1 MSSES
6 GMAAQQHEFF
16 IAESHP
22 PSSKRTFPNQAG
34 RDPRIKTAC
43 TECKRRKVKCDGTH
57 PCYSCRW
64 YKQADRCTFPFSR
77 PSLVVSR
84 KNFEYLRKRL
94 ERTTDI
100 LTKLFPSTAVDAL
113 ADLSHEQLLEQL
125 DRTALPGGSS
135 QVRLPSISD
144 NVQGFRYGSLGGR
157 ESTAFSSE
165 PPSADLRSEDQYVAS
180 DMVNGVAAQQ
190 PQDDDEPLSQAGD
203 DVNALSAAPNQTS
216 SYVGPSSTM
225 QMFRT
230 ILRIAPESLEQ
241 RGSSY
246 SPSETYRNVSQTS
259 PGSGVRHTPMQ
270 MSERMC
276 TLVDA
281 YFDWVHPAT
290 PILDE
295 REFRATALSGI
306 RQDAPWLCLLNIVLA
321 LGAIGSTTTESKEH
335 LTYYNAAKSHLDLEV
350 LANKSFETLQAL
362 ILMAGWYC
370 HYRNRPNLASVLL
383 GAAFRMAYALGLHKE
398 MHIGLPGTRNQEL
411 RRTIWWNLVV
421 LDAAEAV
428 TLGRTLDINVFDSE
442 VQYPQKAHENAEDTT
457 DEFTTL
463 SLLTVAIEFSRTMTE
478 VQARILNPSTLPFA
492 ELLSLDAHL
501 VDWYE
506 GLPTQFHQLA
516 GNSIQPGTGGRQS
529 TSFNRLMQPCVT
541 LRWRYL
547 NLRIL
552 LYRPVLM
559 EAVLHK
565 TPYSA
570 LTSDQ
575 RLCVRKC
582 MTLSGETIDLAR
594 GLPAASPNQFV
605 AWPSTWYML
614 QVCMLPL
621 LCLYTFRE
629 GEDTHVGPQNGHGP
643 PNSKPRAVRTSSR
656 VLEEIRQVL
665 EQCHRQINTTLLLMK
680 EMQPWA
686 VASERMYDLISLLY
700 NARRQPLR
708 VWNNTEE
715 SAIVTLVSPGAQS
728 LQQGRPLHMDVLRPN
743 ATHHPHAEQQYNVS
757 HVNSG
762 VLPPDDVPNSHPEYD
777 GTLPT
782 NGQDSSEQLPK
793 DWSMFN
799 TFAWPNATWES
810 LFELPDDFQ
819 WMNEGSL
826 DVM

>member
-6 GMAAQQHEFF
+6 GMAPQQHEFF

-64 YKQADRCTFPFSR
+64 YKQADRCIYPFSR
-77 PSLVVSR
+77 PPLVVSR

-100 LTKLFPSTAVDAL
+100 LAKLFPSITIDTL
-113 ADLSHEQLLEQL
+113 ADFSHEQLLEQL
-125 DRTALPGGSS
+125 DRTGLPGGSK
-135 QVRLPSISD
+135 QVDLAGISTD
-144 NVQGFRYGSLGGR
+144 AHEFRYGSLGGC
-157 ESTAFSSE
+157 ESTSFSSDL
-165 PPSADLRSEDQYVAS
+165 PSAPLSSEDQYAALDTIV
-180 DMVNGVAAQQ
+180 GFAAQQ
-190 PQDDDEPLSQAGD
+190 VQDDDGVSSEAGD
-203 DVNALSAAPNQTS
+203 DVNAISATSNQTS

-225 QMFRT
+225 QLFRT
-230 ILRIAPESLEQ
+230 ILRIAPESLEH
-241 RGSSY
+241 GGCSHT
-246 SPSETYRNVSQTS
+246 PSETHRSVSQTS
-259 PGSGVRHTPMQ
+259 PGRGVHHTPLQ
-270 MSERMC
+270 MSERMS
-276 TLVDA
+276 TLIDA

-295 REFRATALSGI
+295 KEFRATALSGL
-306 RQDAPWLCLLNIVLA
+306 RNDAPWLCLLNIVLA
-321 LGAIGSTTTESKEH
+321 LGAIGCTTTDSREH
-335 LTYYNAAKSHLDLEV
+335 LTYYNAAKSFLDFEL
-350 LANKSFETLQAL
+350 LASKSFETLQSL

-398 MHIGLPGTRNQEL
+398 MHLSIHGTENQEL
-411 RRTIWWNLVV
+411 RRTMWWNLVV

-428 TLGRTLDINVFDSE
+428 TLGRTLDTNIFDSE
-442 VQYPQKAHENAEDTT
+442 VRYPQDANGNVGDPTN
-457 DEFTTL
+457 DFTTV
-463 SLLTVAIEFSRTMTE
+463 SLLTIAIEFARTMTE
-478 VQARILNPSTLPFA
+478 VQGRLLNPSTLPFA

-506 GLPTQFHQLA
+506 GLPTHFHRLA
-516 GNSIQPGTGGRQS
+516 GNSIQPGAGVHSS
-529 TSFNRLMQPCVT
+529 TSFNRLTQPCMT

-547 NLRIL
+547 NLRIM

-559 EAVLHK
+559 ESVLHK
-565 TPYSA
+565 TPYSS

-582 MTLSGETIDLAR
+582 LTLSGETIDLAR
-594 GLPAASPNQFV
+594 GLPASSPNQFI
-605 AWPSTWYML
+605 AWPSTWYVL

-629 GEDTHVGPQNGHGP
+629 GEEIRLGTQISHGP
-643 PNSKPRAVRTSSR
+643 PSSTPWAVRTSSR
-656 VLEEIRQVL
+656 VLEETRQVL
-665 EQCHRQINTTLLLMK
+665 EQCHRQINATLLLMK

-686 VASERMYDLISLLY
+686 VASQRMYDLINLLY
-700 NARRQPLR
+700 NARQQPLR

-715 SAIVTLVSPGAQS
+715 SPILTLASPGAQS
-728 LQQGRPLHMDVLRPN
+728 FQQGRPLQVDVIQPDGTSHPN
-743 ATHHPHAEQQYNVS
+743 AERQYSVGHVDIAVPPVDTLGRQPQNDAILSTHGQHP
-757 HVNSG
+757 
-762 VLPPDDVPNSHPEYD
+762 
-777 GTLPT
+777 
-782 NGQDSSEQLPK
+782 SEQLPK

-799 TFAWPNATWES
+799 TLAWPNATWES

-819 WMNEGSL
+819 WMNDGPF